1 MGNKNGKS
9 KHEKTKDNNQHHKVE
24 KAESKKTKE
33 QEEEEEEE
41 FFDDNIPTKKKSKS
55 DLSGLEHDKLVSQV
69 KSDPSVDY
77 TIIKELGSGSFA
89 TVHLVKHN
97 VSGAIRAMKAIKK
110 GSGFDDED
118 EDNELEIINEIN
130 ILMKMDHPNIVK
142 IFEFY
147 NSPTHYY
154 LITEYCEGG
163 CLFDLIIKNGPFTE
177 IQASYIM
184 NQLLSVVNYCH
195 KMKIIHRDLKPEN
208 ILVNKNENGFV
219 KIKIC
224 DFGTSL
230 CFKRGEIQDKIVG
243 SIYYIA
249 PEVLQKKYNSK
260 CDLWSCG
267 VIMYILLTGVPP
279 FGGSNNQSI
288 IKKILIGEYDKTRLA
303 KKCKACIDLID
314 KLLTKDIKKRI
325 RADAALRHK
334 WFQIYKSK
342 EIRVDIEDPKII
354 EAYLRNLK
362 NYKKS
367 SEIQEIALAY
377 LVHNHP
383 ELDEVD
389 NACKLFGI
397 IDRKG
402 NGKITKEELY
412 SGLRPF
418 YKNENLKDDID
429 KIFENLDT
437 DGSKYLEYEEFVRA
451 AIDKSIFLTDDSM
464 KFAFNYFD
472 KDQKGEITVDDLVS
486 IFSGEELAKNELEK
500 IRKMIKDATSSNDE
514 KIRYKEFC
522 DIMTSFINSQ

>member
-1 MGNKNGKS
+1 M
-9 KHEKTKDNNQHHKVE
+9 
-24 KAESKKTKE
+24 
-33 QEEEEEEE
+33 
-41 FFDDNIPTKKKSKS
+41 
-55 DLSGLEHDKLVSQV
+55 
-69 KSDPSVDY
+69 
-77 TIIKELGSGSFA
+77 
-89 TVHLVKHN
+89 
-97 VSGAIRAMKAIKK
+97 
-110 GSGFDDED
+110 
-118 EDNELEIINEIN
+118 
-130 ILMKMDHPNIVK
+130 
-142 IFEFY
+142 
-147 NSPTHYY
+147 
-154 LITEYCEGG
+154 
-163 CLFDLIIKNGPFTE
+163 
-177 IQASYIM
+177 
-184 NQLLSVVNYCH
+184 
-195 KMKIIHRDLKPEN
+195 
-208 ILVNKNENGFV
+208 
-219 KIKIC
+219 
-224 DFGTSL
+224 
-230 CFKRGEIQDKIVG
+230 
-243 SIYYIA
+243 
-249 PEVLQKKYNSK
+249 QKKYNSK

-288 IKKILIGEYDKTRLA
+288 IKKILIGEYDKNRLA
-303 KKCKACIDLID
+303 KKCKVCIDLID

-367 SEIQEIALAY
+367 SEIQEIVLAY

-437 DGSKYLEYEEFVRA
+437 DQSKYLEYEEFVRA
-451 AIDKSIFLTDDSM
+451 ASDKSIFLTDDSM

-472 KDQKGEITVDDLVS
+472 KEQKGEITVDDLVS
-486 IFSGEELAKNELEK
+486 IFSGEELSKDEMEK
-500 IRKMIKDATSSNDE
+500 IRKMIKDDTSSNDE
-514 KIRYKEFC
+514 KIRFTDFC
-522 DIMTSFINSQ
+522 EIMKGFIDSK

>member
-1 MGNKNGKS
+1 MGNKNIKPKHSLKS
-9 KHEKTKDNNQHHKVE
+9 NSTKKEEKKKEE
-24 KAESKKTKE
+24 KK
-33 QEEEEEEE
+33 QEEEDEEE
-41 FFDDNIPTKKKSKS
+41 FFDDNLPPKKKSKS
-55 DLSGLEHDKLVSQV
+55 DLKGLEYNPLISQV
-69 KSDPSVDY
+69 RSDPSADY

-89 TVHLVKHN
+89 TVHLVKHKQ
-97 VSGAIRAMKAIKK
+97 SGAIRAMKAIKK
-110 GSGFDDED
+110 GPGFDDD
-118 EDNELEIINEIN
+118 EDNEEEIINEIN

-147 NSPTHYY
+147 NSPTHFY

-163 CLFDLIIKNGPFTE
+163 CLFDLIQSNGPFTE

-184 NQLLSVVNYCH
+184 HQLFSVVNYCH

-230 CFKRGEIQDKIVG
+230 RFKRGEIQDKIVG

-249 PEVLQKKYNSK
+249 PEVLKKKYNSK

-267 VIMYILLTGVPP
+267 VIMYILLTALPP
-279 FGGSNNQSI
+279 FGGNNNQTI
-288 IKKILIGEYDKTRLA
+288 IRKILIGEYDKTRLA
-303 KKCKACIDLID
+303 KRCKACIDLID
-314 KLLTKDIKKRI
+314 KLLEKDISKRI
-325 RADAALRHK
+325 RADAALKHK

-354 EAYLRNLK
+354 EAYLKNLK

-367 SEIQEIALAY
+367 SDIQEIALAY

-383 ELDEVD
+383 ELEEVD
-389 NACKLFGI
+389 DACKLFGL
-397 IDRKG
+397 IDKKG
-402 NGKITKEELY
+402 NGKISKEEFY
-412 SGLRPF
+412 NGLNPL
-418 YKNENLKDDID
+418 YKNENLKNDID

-437 DGSKYLEYEEFVRA
+437 DGNKYIECEEFVRA
-451 AIDKSIFLTDDSM
+451 AIDKSIFLTDENM

-472 KDQKGEITVDDLVS
+472 KDGKGEITIDDLVS
-486 IFSGEELAKNELEK
+486 IFSGDVQNKGELEK
-500 IRKMIKDATSSNDE
+500 IRKMIKDISSSSDE
-514 KIRYKEFC
+514 KIRFKEFC
-522 DIMTSFINSQ
+522 DIMKSFISSQE

>member
-9 KHEKTKDNNQHHKVE
+9 KHEKTKENNQHYKVE

-33 QEEEEEEE
+33 PEEEEEEE

-55 DLSGLEHDKLVSQV
+55 DLSGLEHNKLVSQV

-97 VSGAIRAMKAIKK
+97 ISGAIRAMKAIKK

-163 CLFDLIIKNGPFTE
+163 CLFDLIIKNNGPFTE

-208 ILVNKNENGFV
+208 ILVNKNDNGFV
-219 KIKIC
+219 QIKIC

-249 PEVLQKKYNSK
+249 PEVLK
-260 CDLWSCG
+260 
-267 VIMYILLTGVPP
+267 
-279 FGGSNNQSI
+279 
-288 IKKILIGEYDKTRLA
+288 KKI
-303 KKCKACIDLID
+303 
-314 KLLTKDIKKRI
+314 
-325 RADAALRHK
+325 
-334 WFQIYKSK
+334 
-342 EIRVDIEDPKII
+342 
-354 EAYLRNLK
+354 
-362 NYKKS
+362 
-367 SEIQEIALAY
+367 
-377 LVHNHP
+377 
-383 ELDEVD
+383 
-389 NACKLFGI
+389 
-397 IDRKG
+397 
-402 NGKITKEELY
+402 
-412 SGLRPF
+412 
-418 YKNENLKDDID
+418 
-429 KIFENLDT
+429 
-437 DGSKYLEYEEFVRA
+437 
-451 AIDKSIFLTDDSM
+451 
-464 KFAFNYFD
+464 
-472 KDQKGEITVDDLVS
+472 
-486 IFSGEELAKNELEK
+486 
-500 IRKMIKDATSSNDE
+500 
-514 KIRYKEFC
+514 
-522 DIMTSFINSQ
+522 

>member
-1 MGNKNGKS
+1 MGNKNGKEKEDNYKEEH
-9 KHEKTKDNNQHHKVE
+9 KHQ
-24 KAESKKTKE
+24 SKK
-33 QEEEEEEE
+33 EEEEE
-41 FFDDNIPTKKKSKS
+41 FFDDNIPKKKKTKKE
-55 DLSGLEHDKLVSQV
+55 GLEHNILISQV
-69 KSDPSVDY
+69 KSDPSLDY
-77 TIIKELGSGSFA
+77 TIIKELGHGSFA

-97 VSGAIRAMKAIKK
+97 ISGAIRAMKAIKK
-110 GSGFDDED
+110 GGGFDDED
-118 EDNELEIINEIN
+118 NEEEIINEIN

-154 LITEYCEGG
+154 LITEYCPGG
-163 CLFDLIIKNGPFTE
+163 CLYDLIVKNNGPFTE

-184 NQLLSVVNYCH
+184 HQLFSVVNYCH

-208 ILVNKNENGFV
+208 ILVNKNENGLI

-230 CFKRGEIQDKIVG
+230 CFKRGDIQDKVVG

-249 PEVLQKKYNSK
+249 PEVLKKKYNSK

-279 FGGSNNQSI
+279 FAGSNNVSI
-288 IKKILIGEYDKTRLA
+288 MKKILAGEYDKTRLN
-303 KKCKACIDLID
+303 KRCKACNDLIG
-314 KLLTKDIKKRI
+314 KLLEKDISKRI

-334 WFQIYKSK
+334 WFQIYKSL

-383 ELDEVD
+383 ELEEVD
-389 NACKLFGI
+389 NACKLFGM
-397 IDRKG
+397 IDKKG

-412 SGLRPF
+412 NGLSPF
-418 YKNENLKDDID
+418 YKNENLKEEID
-429 KIFENLDT
+429 KIFENLVVN
-437 DGSKYLEYEEFVRA
+437 GSIYLDYEEFVRA
-451 AIDKSIFLTDDSM
+451 AIDKSIFLTEDSM

-472 KDQKGEITVDDLVS
+472 KDGKGEITIDDLAS
-486 IFSGEELAKNELEK
+486 IFSDDDNSKNELKK
-500 IRKMIKDATSSNDE
+500 IKKMIKNVSSNNDE
-514 KIRYKEFC
+514 KIKFKDFC
-522 DIMTSFINSQ
+522 DIMKAFINDL

>member
-1 MGNKNGKS
+1 MGNKHGKGR
-9 KHEKTKDNNQHHKVE
+9 T
-24 KAESKKTKE
+24 SKKYKDKK
-33 QEEEEEEE
+33 EEEEEDEE
-41 FFDDNIPTKKKSKS
+41 FFDDNLPSKKKPKNGS
-55 DLSGLEHDKLVSQV
+55 SGLEHNILISQI
-69 KSDPSVDY
+69 KTDPSVDY
-77 TIIKELGSGSFA
+77 TIVKELGSGSFA
-89 TVHLVKHN
+89 TVHLVRHKT
-97 VSGAIRAMKAIKK
+97 SGQIRAMKAIKK
-110 GSGFDDED
+110 GAGFDDE
-118 EDNELEIINEIN
+118 EDNEEEIINEIN

-163 CLFDLIIKNGPFTE
+163 CLFDLIVANKGPFTE

-184 NQLLSVVNYCH
+184 HQLFSVVNYCH

-249 PEVLQKKYNSK
+249 PEVLKKKYNSK

-267 VIMYILLTGVPP
+267 VIMYILLTSVPP
-279 FGGSNNQSI
+279 FGGTNNQVI
-288 IKKILIGEYDKTRLA
+288 IKKILDGKYDKTKLSKR
-303 KKCKACIDLID
+303 CKACIDLID
-314 KLLTKDIKKRI
+314 KLLEKDIRKRI
-325 RADAALRHK
+325 GADAALRHK

-383 ELDEVD
+383 ELEEVD
-389 NACKLFGI
+389 NACKLFGL
-397 IDRKG
+397 IDKKG
-402 NGKITKEELY
+402 NGKITREEFY
-412 SGLRPF
+412 NGLSPL
-418 YKNENLKDDID
+418 YKNEKLKDDID

-437 DGSKYLEYEEFVRA
+437 DGSKYLECEEFVRA

-472 KDQKGEITVDDLVS
+472 KDGKGEITSDDLLS
-486 IFSGEELAKNELEK
+486 IFSGDVKDSSELEK
-500 IRKMIKDATSSNDE
+500 IKKMIKNASSSNDE
-514 KIRYKEFC
+514 KIRFKEFC
-522 DIMTSFINSQ
+522 DIMKTFITNQ

>member
-1 MGNKNGKS
+1 MGNKQIKHKDSYKS
-9 KHEKTKDNNQHHKVE
+9 KNKR
-24 KAESKKTKE
+24 KKTE
-33 QEEEEEEE
+33 DEEDDEE
-41 FFDDNIPTKKKSKS
+41 FFDDNIITKKRSKK
-55 DLSGLEHDKLVSQV
+55 DILGLEHNPLISQI
-69 KSDPSVDY
+69 KTDPSIDY

-89 TVHLVKHN
+89 TVHLVKHKT
-97 VSGAIRAMKAIKK
+97 SGAIRAMKAIKK
-110 GSGFDDED
+110 GAGFDD

-163 CLFDLIIKNGPFTE
+163 CLFDLIIKNKGPFTE

-184 NQLLSVVNYCH
+184 HQLFSVVNYCH

-249 PEVLQKKYNSK
+249 PEVLKKKYNSK

-267 VIMYILLTGVPP
+267 VIMYILLTGLPP
-279 FGGSNNQSI
+279 FGGNSNQSI
-288 IKKILIGEYDKTRLA
+288 MKKILIGDYDRTRLS
-303 KKCKACIDLID
+303 KKCKPCIDLID
-314 KLLTKDIKKRI
+314 KLLEKDISKRI
-325 RADAALRHK
+325 RADAALKHK

-354 EAYLRNLK
+354 AKYLKNLK
-362 NYKKS
+362 NYRKS

-383 ELDEVD
+383 ELEEVD
-389 NACKLFGI
+389 NACKLFAR
-397 IDRKG
+397 IDKKG
-402 NGKITKEELY
+402 NGKITKEELFN
-412 SGLRPF
+412 GLDPL

-451 AIDKSIFLTDDSM
+451 AIDKSIFLTDDSL

-472 KDQKGEITVDDLVS
+472 KDGKGEIIIDDLIS
-486 IFSGEELAKNELEK
+486 IFSGDVQDSNELES
-500 IRKMIKDATSSNDE
+500 IRNIIKEASSSNDE
-514 KIRYKEFC
+514 KIKFKDFC
-522 DIMTSFINSQ
+522 EIMKSFIASQ

>member
-1 MGNKNGKS
+1 MKQLS
-9 KHEKTKDNNQHHKVE
+9 KCKLIEQKCYEDIIY
-24 KAESKKTKE
+24 E
-33 QEEEEEEE
+33 QELC
-41 FFDDNIPTKKKSKS
+41 SR
-55 DLSGLEHDKLVSQV
+55 LEHPFIAPLLFSFQDKEYLYMVN
-69 KSDPSVDY
+69 D
-77 TIIKELGSGSFA
+77 LMSGGD
-89 TVHLVKHN
+89 LRYWYIQK
-97 VSGAIRAMKAIKK
+97 
-110 GSGFDDED
+110 
-118 EDNELEIINEIN
+118 
-130 ILMKMDHPNIVK
+130 K
-142 IFEFY
+142 IFTEKECKFIVACIILALE
-147 NSPTHYY
+147 Y
-154 LITEYCEGG
+154 LHT
-163 CLFDLIIKNGPFTE
+163 N
-177 IQASYIM
+177 
-184 NQLLSVVNYCH
+184 
-195 KMKIIHRDLKPEN
+195 KIIHRDLKPEN

-522 DIMTSFINSQ
+522 DIMKSFINSQ

>member
-1 MGNKNGKS
+1 MGNKHIRHKNQIKS
-9 KHEKTKDNNQHHKVE
+9 KNNNNQKDVE
-24 KAESKKTKE
+24 E
-33 QEEEEEEE
+33 QEEE
-41 FFDDNIPTKKKSKS
+41 FFDDNVPNKKKPKS
-55 DLSGLEHDKLVSQV
+55 EENGLEFNRLISQL
-69 KSDPSVDY
+69 KTDPSEDY
-77 TIIKELGSGSFA
+77 IIIKQLGSGSFA
-89 TVHLVKHN
+89 TVHLVKHKT
-97 VSGAIRAMKAIKK
+97 SGAIRAMKAIKK
-110 GSGFDDED
+110 GSGFEDD
-118 EDNELEIINEIN
+118 EDNEEDIINEIN

-147 NSPTHYY
+147 NSKTHYY
-154 LITEYCEGG
+154 LITEYCSGG
-163 CLFDLIIKNGPFTE
+163 CLFDLIIKNNGPFAE

-184 NQLLSVVNYCH
+184 NQLFSVVNYCH

-249 PEVLQKKYNSK
+249 PEVLKKKYNSK

-267 VIMYILLTGVPP
+267 VIMYILLTGIPP
-279 FGGSNNQSI
+279 FGGNNNQTI
-288 IKKILIGEYDKTRLA
+288 IQKILKGEYDKTKLNKR
-303 KKCKACIDLID
+303 CRACIDLID
-314 KLLTKDIKKRI
+314 KLLEKDISKRI
-325 RADAALRHK
+325 RADQALKHK
-334 WFQIYKSK
+334 WFQIFKSK

-354 EAYLRNLK
+354 ENYLRNLK

-383 ELDEVD
+383 ELEEVD
-389 NACKLFGI
+389 TACKLFGI
-397 IDRKG
+397 IDKKG
-402 NGKITKEELY
+402 NGKITKEEFY
-412 SGLRPF
+412 KGLNPL
-418 YKNENLKDDID
+418 YKNEKLKDDID

-437 DGSKYLEYEEFVRA
+437 NGSKYLQCEEFVRA

-472 KDQKGEITVDDLVS
+472 KDGKGEITIDDLIS
-486 IFSGEELAKNELEK
+486 IFSGDVQKSDELDK
-500 IRKMIKDATSSNDE
+500 IKKMIKDASHSNDE
-514 KIRYKEFC
+514 KIRFKEFC
-522 DIMTSFINSQ
+522 DIMKSFIASQ

>member
-1 MGNKNGKS
+1 MGNKHGKRNSYKS
-9 KHEKTKDNNQHHKVE
+9 KD
-24 KAESKKTKE
+24 KK
-33 QEEEEEEE
+33 EEDDDEE
-41 FFDDNIPTKKKSKS
+41 FFDDNLPSKKKAKNDS
-55 DLSGLEHDKLVSQV
+55 LALEHNVLVSQI
-69 KSDPSVDY
+69 KTDPTLDY

-89 TVHLVKHN
+89 TVHLVRHKT
-97 VSGAIRAMKAIKK
+97 SGAIRAMKAIKK
-110 GSGFDDED
+110 GAGFEDE
-118 EDNELEIINEIN
+118 EDNEEDIINEIN

-163 CLFDLIIKNGPFTE
+163 CLFDLIHKNKGPFTE

-184 NQLLSVVNYCH
+184 HQLFSVVNYCH

-249 PEVLQKKYNSK
+249 PEVLKKKYNSK

-279 FGGSNNQSI
+279 FGGSNNQTI
-288 IKKILIGEYDKTRLA
+288 IKKILVGEYDKTRLS
-303 KKCKACIDLID
+303 KRCKACIDLID
-314 KLLTKDIKKRI
+314 KLLEKDISKRI

-383 ELDEVD
+383 ELEEVD
-389 NACKLFGI
+389 NACKLFGL
-397 IDRKG
+397 IDKKG
-402 NGKITKEELY
+402 NGKITKEEFFN
-412 SGLRPF
+412 GLSPL
-418 YKNENLKDDID
+418 YKNEKLQDDIN
-429 KIFENLDT
+429 KIFENLDNN
-437 DGSKYLEYEEFVRA
+437 GSKYLECEEFVRA

-472 KDQKGEITVDDLVS
+472 KDGKGEITCDDLIS
-486 IFSGEELAKNELEK
+486 IFSGEELKSSDLEK
-500 IRKMIKDATSSNDE
+500 IKKMIKKASSSNDE
-514 KIRYKEFC
+514 KIRFKEFC
-522 DIMTSFINSQ
+522 DLMKTFIANQ

>member
-1 MGNKNGKS
+1 MGNKQIRNKDFF
-9 KHEKTKDNNQHHKVE
+9 KT
-24 KAESKKTKE
+24 KKTKKE
-33 QEEEEEEE
+33 IEKQQEEEEEEEE
-41 FFDDNIPTKKKSKS
+41 FFDDNLPAKKKPKT
-55 DLSGLEHDKLVSQV
+55 DLKGLDYNPLISLV
-69 KSDPSVDY
+69 KSDPSQDY

-89 TVHLVKHN
+89 TVHLVKN
-97 VSGAIRAMKAIKK
+97 KTSGAIRAMKAIKK
-110 GSGFDDED
+110 GPGFDDD
-118 EDNELEIINEIN
+118 EDNEEEIINEIN

-147 NSPTHYY
+147 NSPTHFY

-163 CLFDLIIKNGPFTE
+163 CLFDLIQENGPFTE

-184 NQLLSVVNYCH
+184 HQLFSVVNYCH

-208 ILVNKNENGFV
+208 ILVKKNENGFV

-249 PEVLQKKYNSK
+249 PEVLKKKYNSK

-267 VIMYILLTGVPP
+267 VIMYILLTGLPP
-279 FGGSNNQSI
+279 FGGRDNQTI
-288 IKKILIGEYDKTRLA
+288 IKKILIGEYDKSKLGKR
-303 KKCKACIDLID
+303 CKACIDLID
-314 KLLTKDIKKRI
+314 KLLEKNISKRI
-325 RADAALRHK
+325 RADGALRHK

-354 EAYLRNLK
+354 EAYLNNLK

-367 SEIQEIALAY
+367 SEIEEFVLAY

-383 ELDEVD
+383 ELEEVD
-389 NACKLFGI
+389 DACKLFGL
-397 IDRKG
+397 IDKKG
-402 NGKITKEELY
+402 NGKITKEEFY
-412 SGLRPF
+412 DGLSPL
-418 YKNENLKDDID
+418 YKNEKLKDYIN

-437 DGSKYLEYEEFVRA
+437 DGNKYIECEEFVRA
-451 AIDKSIFLTDDSM
+451 AIDKTIFLTDDNM

-472 KDQKGEITVDDLVS
+472 KNGKGEIRVDDLVS
-486 IFSGEELAKNELEK
+486 IFSADVQNKKELEK
-500 IRKMIKDATSSNDE
+500 ITNMIKDVSSSHDD
-514 KIRYKEFC
+514 KIRFKEFFN
-522 DIMTSFINSQ
+522 IMKSFISSQ

>member
-1 MGNKNGKS
+1 MGNKNAKQIKHSEENGK
-9 KHEKTKDNNQHHKVE
+9 ED
-24 KAESKKTKE
+24 
-33 QEEEEEEE
+33 EEE
-41 FFDDNIPTKKKSKS
+41 FFDDNIPYKKKAKNPGI
-55 DLSGLEHDKLVSQV
+55 DHNILISQV
-69 KSDPSVDY
+69 KSDPSLDY
-77 TIIKELGSGSFA
+77 TIIKELGHGSFA

-110 GSGFDDED
+110 GPGMDD
-118 EDNELEIINEIN
+118 EDNELDIINEIN

-154 LITEYCEGG
+154 LITEYCQGG
-163 CLFDLIIKNGPFTE
+163 CLYDLIVKNNGPFTE

-184 NQLLSVVNYCH
+184 HQLFSVVNYCH

-208 ILVNKNENGFV
+208 ILIYKNENGLA

-230 CFKRGEIQDKIVG
+230 CFKRGDIQDKVVG

-249 PEVLQKKYNSK
+249 PEVLKKKYNSK
-260 CDLWSCG
+260 CDIWSCG

-279 FGGSNNQSI
+279 FGGSNNISI
-288 IKKILIGEYDKTRLA
+288 MKKILVGEYDKTRLN
-303 KKCKACIDLID
+303 KRCKACIDLIG
-314 KLLTKDIKKRI
+314 KLLEKDISKRI
-325 RADAALRHK
+325 RADAALKHR

-354 EAYLRNLK
+354 EAYLKNLK

-383 ELDEVD
+383 ELEEVD
-389 NACKLFGI
+389 DACKLFGI
-397 IDRKG
+397 IDKKG

-412 SGLRPF
+412 NGLSPF
-418 YKNENLKDDID
+418 YKNENLKDEID
-429 KIFENLDT
+429 KIFENLVIN
-437 DGSKYLEYEEFVRA
+437 GSIYLDYEEFVRA
-451 AIDKSIFLTDDSM
+451 AIDKSIFLTEDSM

-472 KDQKGEITVDDLVS
+472 KDGKGEITIDDLAS
-486 IFSGEELAKNELEK
+486 IFSSDDKSKNELKK
-500 IRKMIKDATSSNDE
+500 IKKMIKEASGNNDE
-514 KIRYKEFC
+514 KIRFKEFC
-522 DIMTSFINSQ
+522 DIMKAFMSDK

>member
-1 MGNKNGKS
+1 MGNQLKHKEKENNNNSNKKS
-9 KHEKTKDNNQHHKVE
+9 QNEL
-24 KAESKKTKE
+24 
-33 QEEEEEEE
+33 EEDEEE
-41 FFDDNIPTKKKSKS
+41 FFDDNVPSKKKSKS
-55 DLSGLEHDKLVSQV
+55 KDLIISLEHNLLVSQV

-97 VSGAIRAMKAIKK
+97 TSGAVRAMKAIKK
-110 GSGFDDED
+110 GSGYDD

-184 NQLLSVVNYCH
+184 HQLFSVVNYCH

-208 ILVNKNENGFV
+208 ILINKNDNGFV

-230 CFKRGEIQDKIVG
+230 CFKRGDIQDKIVG

-249 PEVLQKKYNSK
+249 PEVLKKKYNSK

-279 FGGSNNQSI
+279 FGGGNNQTI
-288 IKKILIGEYDKTRLA
+288 IKKILNGQYDVTRL
-303 KKCKACIDLID
+303 KKRCRACIDLIG
-314 KLLTKDIKKRI
+314 KLLEKDIDKRI

-367 SEIQEIALAY
+367 SQIQEIALAY

-383 ELDEVD
+383 ELEEVD
-389 NACKLFGI
+389 NACKLFAI
-397 IDRKG
+397 IDKKG
-402 NGKITKEELY
+402 NGKITKEDLY
-412 SGLRPF
+412 NGLSAF
-418 YKNENLKDDID
+418 YKSDKLKDDVD
-429 KIFENLDT
+429 KIFENLET
-437 DGSKYLEYEEFVRA
+437 NQSKYLEYEEFVRA
-451 AIDKSIFLTDDSM
+451 AIDKSIFLTDKNM

-472 KDQKGEITVDDLVS
+472 KDGKGEITIDDLCS
-486 IFSGEELAKNELEK
+486 IFSGDVLSKNELEK
-500 IRKMIKDATSSNDE
+500 TRKMIKDATKSNDE
-514 KIRYKEFC
+514 IIRFKEFC
-522 DIMTSFINSQ
+522 DIMKTFIANQ